1 MWIPKSNVLN
11 NAISFNFDYKPKQI
25 RSIATQGKASSDDYV
40 TEYFVQYSDDGEGWT
55 NYVDSTGEI
64 EVLFAP

>member
-1 MWIPKSNVLN
+1 MLN
-11 NAISFNFDYKPKQI
+11 NAITINFDNEQKQI

-40 TEYFVQYSDDGEGWT
+40 TEYFVQYSDDSEGWT

-64 EVLFAP
+64 EVPYRSIATS